1 LFNSILR
8 NQETVFAV
16 IVDWQAIVN
25 QLNGTSAAMVVKA
38 AEDAAKVA
46 VLEGKKQVAGK
57 HLIAAIAEQQRASQS
72 TNGCN

>member
-1 LFNSILR
+1 MK
-8 NQETVFAV
+8 
-16 IVDWQAIVN
+16 
-25 QLNGTSAAMVVKA
+25 QLHGTSAAMVVKA
-38 AEDAAKVA
+38 AEDAAKAA